1 MINPT
6 AVKLRNRT
14 PCFPKYSFIT
24 SVKIKTT
31 GHNNTPA
38 VKSRE
43 TVSPSRLHL
52 KSENPSVSSN
62 ANIFTPMNS
71 ASKALVINI
80 APSIK
85 KSILDLFLNIIVS
98 NLFNRLILIN
108 KHLFQNMKFKLILT
122 TCVAFFLFLSISYA
136 QDNPKKEIENLE
148 FFKIILNN
156 GSYLSGQL
164 IEMNGNELSLKVDN
178 DTILFSMENIKSINK
193 ISALNKSNSKK
204 AGLDM
209 KKEQLYYYANNGFDV
224 KSTLYKSN
232 LLLQN
237 ELLLKISNRLSFEIS
252 TIVYERG
259 TELSGLFQI
268 NYGQSKL
275 IHPYVSF
282 GGGSRIGFSDD
293 NFLDIRHGVTI
304 GNAEAFLNLEI
315 GGNYSIDRRSFIG
328 INYEFGFF
336 YKVGNNV
343 YVFME
348 HRQSARGL
356 IKYYNSSGVQFKFKA
371 LNGQLG
377 IQNIYTKNNLL
388 DFNNA
393 KGSLFGPMVRLM
405 KPLGGR

>member
-1 MINPT
+1 
-6 AVKLRNRT
+6 
-14 PCFPKYSFIT
+14 
-24 SVKIKTT
+24 
-31 GHNNTPA
+31 
-38 VKSRE
+38 
-43 TVSPSRLHL
+43 
-52 KSENPSVSSN
+52 
-62 ANIFTPMNS
+62 
-71 ASKALVINI
+71 
-80 APSIK
+80 
-85 KSILDLFLNIIVS
+85 
-98 NLFNRLILIN
+98 
-108 KHLFQNMKFKLILT
+108 MKFKLILT